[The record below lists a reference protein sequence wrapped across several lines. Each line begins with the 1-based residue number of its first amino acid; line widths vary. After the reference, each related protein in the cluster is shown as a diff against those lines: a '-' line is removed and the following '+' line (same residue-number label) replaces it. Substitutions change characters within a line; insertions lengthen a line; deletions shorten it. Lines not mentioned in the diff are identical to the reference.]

1 MDIIFYKSTNE
12 VNSFPKT
19 LTDGVTISGSLRSE
33 CDILNPVIEFTG
45 IGVDIPYNY
54 CYIPTFKRYYF
65 ITQARSIRNS
75 ILEISMHV
83 DVLQSWSNEI
93 LNLNCVVERN
103 EYEKDPYIYDNMSIL
118 KYGDGDTNLNRQIP
132 IAGRTTSDTFDL
144 VDTTDDIKYIL
155 RTASYGGGVG

>member
-33 CDILNPVIEFTG
+33 CDVLNPVIEFTG

-65 ITQARSIRNS
+65 VTEAISIRTN
-75 ILEISMHV
+75 ILQLSFHV
-83 DVLQSWSNEI
+83 DVLQSWANEL
-93 LNLNCVVERN
+93 LNTRAM
-103 EYEKDPYIYDNMSIL
+103 IYRSEDVSKQN
-118 KYGDGDTNLNRQIP
+118 
-132 IAGRTTSDTFDL
+132 
-144 VDTTDDIKYIL
+144 KYIEDEKYITYPECDFIVKEATSL
-155 RTASYGGGVG
+155 SGSLEETDVQSNNSYSYVIITSGVI